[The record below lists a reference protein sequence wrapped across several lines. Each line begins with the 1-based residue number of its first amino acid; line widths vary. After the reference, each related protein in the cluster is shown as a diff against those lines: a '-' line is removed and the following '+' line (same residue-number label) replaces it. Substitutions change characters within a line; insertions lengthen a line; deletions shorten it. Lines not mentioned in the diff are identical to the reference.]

1 MLWPVSS
8 PMVDSHSPPILE
20 ASELTVRYGDVTAV
34 DGINLSVERGEVL
47 GLVGESGCGKS
58 SLARAVLRLSPVT
71 AGRIHLAGREITRL
85 PERELRPL
93 RSRIQMVFQ
102 DPFASLNPRR
112 TVGQAIGD
120 PLRVVRGLPWRDVR
134 QRVAT
139 LLDQVGLRP
148 EHADRLPH
156 EFSGGQRQRVAIARA
171 LALDPDILV
180 CDEPVS
186 ALDVSV
192 RAQIL
197 NLLADLRA
205 ARGLAMLFISHDLS
219 VVERIADRVAVM
231 YLGRIVEQ
239 GEPSRLFAAPC
250 HPYTAALVS
259 AVPRLRSEEARPVLL
274 EGDPPSPRAIGTG
287 CRFKSRCTRAAPACA
302 SVEPSIERRDGRIFA
317 CHNPLSSRDVH
328 EKGR

>member
-1 MLWPVSS
+1 MR
-8 PMVDSHSPPILE
+8 MADPPRAPLLE
-20 ASELTVRYGDVTAV
+20 AYDLTVRYGDVTAV
-34 DGINLSVERGEVL
+34 DGVSLSVGRGEVL

-58 SLARAVLRLSPVT
+58 SLARALLRLSPI
-71 AGRIHLAGREITRL
+71 AGGQIRLAGRDITSL
-85 PERELRPL
+85 PERSLRPL
-93 RSRIQMVFQ
+93 RSRMQMVFQ

-120 PLRVVRGLPWRDVR
+120 PLRVVLGLPRRDVR

-171 LALDPDILV
+171 LALDPDLLI

-231 YLGRIVEQ
+231 YLGRVVEQ
-239 GEPSRLFAAPC
+239 GEPSALFAEPS
-250 HPYTAALVS
+250 HPYTAALVA
-259 AVPRLRSEEARPVLL
+259 AVPRLHAAAADPVLL
-274 EGDPPSPRAIGTG
+274 DGDPPSPRAIRTG
-287 CRFKSRCTRAAPACA
+287 CRFESRCNRALPGCGSA
-302 SVEPSIERRDGRIFA
+302 EPPLESRSGRLFA
-317 CHNPLSSRDVH
+317 CHNPLPLADKPKDPRLHD
-328 EKGR
+328 G

>member
-1 MLWPVSS
+1 MPTTD
-8 PMVDSHSPPILE
+8 PHSPPLLE
-20 ASELTVRYGDVTAV
+20 VSDLTVRYGDVTAV
-34 DGINLSVERGEVL
+34 DDVCLSVARGEVL

-58 SLARAVLRLSPVT
+58 SLARAVLRLSPV
-71 AGRIHLAGREITRL
+71 AGGRINLEGREITRL
-85 PERELRPL
+85 PERDLRPL
-93 RSRIQMVFQ
+93 RSRMQMVFQ

-120 PLRVVRGLPWRDVR
+120 PLRFVLGLPRRDVQ
-134 QRVAT
+134 QRVAM

-148 EHADRLPH
+148 EHAVRLPH

-171 LALDPDILV
+171 LALDPDLLV

-197 NLLADLRA
+197 NLLSDLRA

-250 HPYTAALVS
+250 HPYTAALV
-259 AVPRLRSEEARPVLL
+259 AAAPRLRSEEAQPMLL
-274 EGDPPSPRAIGTG
+274 EGDPPSPRAIGVG
-287 CRFKSRCTRAAPACA
+287 CRFKSRCSRALPMCR
-302 SVEPSIERRDGRIFA
+302 SVEPLMDCQGDRVFA
-317 CHNPLSSRDVH
+317 CHNPLSSPGVSGSAR
-328 EKGR
+328 